1 MGFEV
6 GNNVNK
12 KISLEQLTNGLDA
25 VKDKKK
31 IDRITQIFNKYNT
44 NVEGYSE
51 NVLDLDEQ
59 ISIMSDYHKADK
71 NNDSN
76 VSRRDIRKAG
86 FAGEYKAY
94 RDFMEAYQ
102 KAIGEE
108 KYNNFELTIK
118 DGTVDGQAY
127 SDIKATKNTT
137 VDGNN
142 ISIQHQYISA
152 NDKTQ
157 KARMT
162 VVTDAGKVSYSP
174 KGQLLQQTIGDTT
187 YRYHQYDSGAKG
199 AVPGVI
205 VVSEADGASQTV
217 KLQQDGTYLDE
228 NDNSHY
234 RLNRQMQLDEFQ
246 LDAKNRITA
255 EIFGDN
261 QLEYTYPENTATPA
275 TITVTDNQDQ
285 QKIYNHEKDLIYS
298 SQNGDNKEYF
308 SFNQATRTFAASEAP
323 KPDKQDRQAGEPK
336 IRYTEGW
343 RGQRQKLSDDVIAQF
358 NEMSTAS
365 EVLAKLID
373 KPEYMSGGKPIKFN
387 DSLLSDLIRNNPS
400 MFDKE
405 GNIYSNA
412 NWKKL
417 DFPTNLRNYVLTE

>member
-71 NNDSN
+71 NKDSN
-76 VSRRDIRKAG
+76 ISRRDIRKAG

-118 DGTVDGQAY
+118 DETTYGLAY
-127 SDIKATKNTT
+127 SEITATQN
-137 VDGNN
+137 GNDT
-142 ISIQHQYISA
+142 STQYQYFSA
-152 NDKTQ
+152 NGGTIKGKT
-157 KARMT
+157 T
-162 VVTDAGKVSYSP
+162 VVTDASKVYSP
-174 KGQLLQQTIGDTT
+174 KGHLLRQTIGDTT
-187 YRYHQYDSGAKG
+187 YHYNLYDSKAKD

-205 VVSEADGASQTV
+205 DVSKDGASLTV
-217 KLQQDGTYLDE
+217 KRQQDGTYLDE
-228 NDNSHY
+228 NNNSHY
-234 RLNRQMQLDEFQ
+234 RLNEQMQLDGFQ

-255 EIFGDN
+255 ETFGDN
-261 QLEYTYPENTATPA
+261 KLEYTYPENAATPA
-275 TITVTDNQDQ
+275 TITVTDNQYQ

-323 KPDKQDRQAGEPK
+323 KPDKQNRKAGGAK
-336 IRYTEGW
+336 ISYTEGW

-387 DSLLSDLIRNNPS
+387 NSLLSDLIRNNPS